1 MPAQT
6 NPDLDNVKLEEDVR
20 QLIGQEG
27 QEKSVY
33 VVASEGYIH
42 LAGAVKDLADKVK
55 IGSWV
60 EKVPGVR
67 MVTNHLRIRTEGE
80 KTETA
85 HF

>member
-20 QLIGQEG
+20 QLIGQQG
-27 QEKSVY
+27 QEKKVY

-42 LAGAVKDLADKVK
+42 LVGAVKDLADKVK
-55 IGSWV
+55 ISSWV

-67 MVTNHLRIRTEGE
+67 MVTNHLRVQAEEE
-80 KTETA
+80 KSQTA